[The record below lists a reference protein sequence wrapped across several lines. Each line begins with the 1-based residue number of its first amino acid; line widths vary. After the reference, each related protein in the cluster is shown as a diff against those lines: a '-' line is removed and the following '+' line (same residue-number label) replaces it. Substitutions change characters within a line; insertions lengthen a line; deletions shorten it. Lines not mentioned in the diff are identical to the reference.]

1 MFLKLYLPLMF
12 IASISAS
19 SLEYD
24 GWLHINLYH
33 AIDMDLPNKFTPR
46 GNVTISSLNS
56 GSFTIVQEPLS
67 NNERI
72 KIKKLAENDK
82 VYRLKAVVSGQDG
95 EEATFLTYSRACAL
109 AASQLTDSLWVSLN
123 HLGHVLGV
131 SQSISGTGNCRDQ
144 SFNHQVDALEEFNTD
159 VFVKHTELAPIPDT
173 ASFIQKM
180 EREREA
186 RERGDVKD
194 NRGFLAKY
202 WMYLLPVVVLVLLS
216 GASNPEGGGGG
227 AR

>member
-1 MFLKLYLPLMF
+1 MFLQLCLPILL
-12 IASISAS
+12 ISSISGS

-33 AIDMDLPNKFTPR
+33 AIDKDLPDKFTPR
-46 GNVTISSLNS
+46 GNITISSLNS
-56 GSFTIVQEPLS
+56 GSFTMVQEPLS
-67 NNERI
+67 NNERL
-72 KIKKLAENDK
+72 KIKKLAESDSM
-82 VYRLKAVVSGQDG
+82 YRLKAVVSGQNG
-95 EEATFLTYSRACAL
+95 EEYNFLTYSRACAL
-109 AASQLTDSLWVSLN
+109 AASQLKDVLWVSLN
-123 HLGHVLGV
+123 HVGHVLGV
-131 SQSISGTGNCRDQ
+131 SQTIYGTGNCRDQ
-144 SFNHQVDALEEFNTD
+144 SHFQQVDALEEFNTD
-159 VFVKHTELAPIPDT
+159 VVVKHTELAPIPDT

-216 GASNPEGGGGG
+216 GASNPEGGA